1 MQKKNMNPRRW
12 VALAVLVLPVLLT
25 SMDFSI
31 LYLAAPAINTDL
43 SPTSSQSLWIL
54 DIYGFVL
61 AGLLITAGNISDRF
75 GQRRVL
81 LIGATLF
88 GLASLVAAFSSTPE
102 MLIAARA
109 LMGLGG
115 ATLMP
120 STLALIRHLFTDNRE
135 RAKAIGVWTAAF
147 AGGGIIGPIVGGGL
161 LNFFSWGSVF
171 LINIPF
177 LIVLLAAAPIL
188 IPEVRHVSKARL
200 DIPGA
205 LLSVAT
211 IFLFVYA
218 IKHMAEKM
226 NWDILGILAMTAS
239 AVFLTFFVRHLR
251 TVKNPLFDVVLF
263 YNKQFSV
270 AIMTLMIAMVVL
282 LGSNMYTAQYL
293 QLVLEMSPLAAALWM
308 SPIALSGIVGS
319 IVGSQLATT
328 SRPKLALSSCFAVAI
343 AGLSVLA
350 LLFMFGGIGSVL
362 VGSVLLSIGLTAVM
376 AIATNIV
383 IAGAPTKRAG
393 AASAIQETSSELGG
407 ALGVAFLGSFGAFI
421 YKMELEPH
429 DVPVAAQDS
438 LAGAVELSRVTSDV
452 ELLNTATGAFTAGF
466 SAVAAISALVMVLFI
481 VWMSGVVS
489 GKK

>member
-1 MQKKNMNPRRW
+1 MQKKNLKPRRW
-12 VALAVLVLPVLLT
+12 IALAVLVLPVLLT

-61 AGLLITAGNISDRF
+61 AGLLITAGNLSDKF
-75 GQRRVL
+75 GQRKVL

-88 GLASLVAAFSSTPE
+88 GLASLAAAFSSTPE

-120 STLALIRHLFTDNRE
+120 STLALIRHLFTDSRE

-147 AGGGIIGPIVGGGL
+147 AGGGIIGPIIGGGL
-161 LNFFSWGSVF
+161 LSVFSWGSVF

-177 LIVLLAAAPIL
+177 LIVLLVAAPIL
-188 IPEVRHVSKARL
+188 IPEVRHASKARL

-211 IFLFVYA
+211 IFLFVYG

-226 NWDILGILAMTAS
+226 NWDIFGILAMIAS
-239 AVFLTFFVRHLR
+239 AVLLTFFVRRLR

-263 YNKQFSV
+263 KNRQFSV

-293 QLVLEMSPLAAALWM
+293 QLVLGMSPLAAALWM

-319 IVGSQLATT
+319 IVGSQLTMT
-328 SRPKLALSSCFAVAI
+328 LRPKLALSSCFAVAI
-343 AGLSVLA
+343 AGLSILA
-350 LLFMFGGIGSVL
+350 LLFMFSGVGTVL
-362 VGSVLLSIGLTAVM
+362 VGSVLLSTGLTAVM

-383 IAGAPTKRAG
+383 IAGVPAKRAG

-407 ALGVAFLGSFGAFI
+407 ALGIAFLGSLGAFI

-429 DVPVAAQDS
+429 NVSVVAQDS
-438 LAGAVELSRVTSDV
+438 LASAVKLSRVTSDV
-452 ELLNTATGAFTAGF
+452 ELLDTATAAFTTGF
-466 SAVAAISALVMVLFI
+466 SAVAAICAVVMVLFTVWIRGI
-481 VWMSGVVS
+481 VT